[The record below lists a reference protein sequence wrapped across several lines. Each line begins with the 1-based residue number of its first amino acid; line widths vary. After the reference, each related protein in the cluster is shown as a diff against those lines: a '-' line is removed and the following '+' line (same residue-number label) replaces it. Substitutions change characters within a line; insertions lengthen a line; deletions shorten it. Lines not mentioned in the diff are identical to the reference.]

1 MPRRLIGFGLIGYLT
16 VVAFGVFG
24 PAPGGFLDRVEQYL
38 RSVERRVVG
47 VWTGHPAVGS
57 SAFERLSDVW
67 PFGDVGFENLANIA
81 LFVPLALA
89 FPLLWPRWRW
99 WTVPAGIALSVGIEL
114 TQRVLM
120 PWRSSSV
127 EDVICNSLG
136 AAIGFSLGLVIV
148 WRWGAPSPSPRAG
161 QELRTAFR

>member
-1 MPRRLIGFGLIGYLT
+1 MPRRLIGLGLIGYLA
-16 VVAFGVFG
+16 VVAVGVFG
-24 PAPGGFLDRVEQYL
+24 PAPGAFLDRVEQYL
-38 RSVERRVVG
+38 RSVERQIVG

-57 SAFERLSDVW
+57 RAFERLSGVW

-114 TQRVLM
+114 AQGVLM

-136 AAIGFSLGLVIV
+136 AAIGFSLGLAIV
-148 WRWGAPSPSPRAG
+148 WRGGAPGPSPWAG
-161 QELRTAFR
+161 QDLRTAFR